1 MEVNHMAKNTGPK
14 TLPPAVKKRLAPFI
28 EKGVQNGIF
37 ADEKPVVELFKRKAA
52 ELADTVTE
60 LGGIKSENAQRF
72 VANCV
77 MTDLSAMLR
86 QKSYTGHLNV
96 WSVAVRTTRN
106 GRPIANLFGQVS
118 IEDGD
123 DVMDGALFRMSL
135 WDDDASLADD
145 VVAGASYVAP
155 VSCRNL
161 DTEVLDLRPL
171 SGMTT
176 FTEEDYEHA
185 SAADLLRDTF
195 DVTPIASLEDDISRS
210 RQDYRLVEATVSYS
224 GVQTSK
230 AGNLFGKMA
239 LRDESSMTME
249 AIESGENLTLNAMCD
264 TDTANRFGK
273 YSEVLALIT
282 TSMSEQ
288 YGLSANIEAAVGI
301 VTIAPPKV
309 EAVKSGDDAEDNAA
323 SYFSDAKV
331 ETIDLDD
338 EDESTDDA
346 PAEEAE
352 AEAEDTET
360 PTDAEASTEAPAEGE
375 GWTEGDDDDE
385 WDDDWD

>member
-1 MEVNHMAKNTGPK
+1 MSKKTGPK
-14 TLPPAVKKRLAPFI
+14 TLPAAVKKRLAPFI

-37 ADEKPVVELFKRKAA
+37 ADEKPVLDLFKRKAA
-52 ELADTVTE
+52 ELSDTVTE
-60 LGGIKSENAQRF
+60 LGGLKNENAQRF

-86 QKSYTGHLNV
+86 QKAYTGHFNV
-96 WSVAVRTTRN
+96 WSVSVRTTRN
-106 GRPIANLFGQVS
+106 GRPIANLFGQVA

-123 DVMDGALFRMSL
+123 DVMDTALFRMSL

-145 VVAGASYVAP
+145 VVAGASYAAP

-161 DTEVLDLRPL
+161 ETEVLDLRPL

-176 FTEEDYEHA
+176 FTEEDYEH
-185 SAADLLRDTF
+185 SSPVELLRDTF
-195 DVTPIASLEDDISRS
+195 EVTPIAELEDDISRS
-210 RQDYRLVEATVSYS
+210 RQDYRLVEGTVSYS

-264 TDTANRFGK
+264 TETANRFGK
-273 YSEVLALIT
+273 YSEVLALVT
-282 TSMSEQ
+282 TSMSDQ

-309 EAVKSGDDAEDNAA
+309 ESVKSGDDAEDNAA

-331 ETIDLDD
+331 ETISL
-338 EDESTDDA
+338 
-346 PAEEAE
+346 
-352 AEAEDTET
+352 
-360 PTDAEASTEAPAEGE
+360 
-375 GWTEGDDDDE
+375 DDDDSEDDSDDDSTTEADETPAEDSEAKPEGKADDGGE
-385 WDDDWD
+385 WTDGSDSDEWEDDWD